1 MKPSHV
7 KEVPGPHNLVEL
19 FETSVNRYAQRPL
32 FGTKNPASK
41 QYDWVTYGEVGR
53 RVDHLRAGLAR
64 LGIGPG
70 DGVAIIANNRVE
82 WAIAC
87 YATYGRGARFVPMY
101 EAELTRIWK
110 YIIEDSG
117 CKLLFVSTPEILDKV
132 RDFPNEIPALE
143 RVVLIEGEGPD
154 SLAELERT
162 GAEHPVDS
170 IRPQAQDI
178 AGLIY
183 TSGTTG
189 NPKGV
194 LLSHR
199 NLSSNVLAI
208 FDAKPGDLGPQD
220 RTLSFLPWAHSFGQI
235 AELHLLVVAGASTG
249 FAEAPTTILD
259 DIQKVQP
266 TILVAVPRVFNK
278 IYDGLHQK
286 MAERGGLAAKLFEM
300 GKAAAQAK
308 REGRAGLGTG
318 VKLAIADKIVFS
330 KIRAKFGGRIKLA
343 MSSSAALNKK
353 IAEFFSDVGIPV
365 FEAWGMTELSPAH
378 TLNLPGAWK
387 AGSVGRPIL
396 GSWLAIDKSQTGED
410 AKDGEIIAYGP
421 NVMVGYHNLPE
432 ETAKVLR
439 PDGGLATGD
448 RGWIDADG
456 FLYITG
462 RIKEQYKLENGK
474 YVFPAEMEE
483 AIKLSRYIEHCMVE
497 GANRRYNVAVVLP
510 DFAVLTPWAKQ
521 QGLPEDSVK
530 LVTEPKVAELI
541 LAEVQQRCADYAKYE
556 VPQKVLL
563 VADPFTTENG
573 ILTPTLKLKRR
584 EIVKR
589 YGERI
594 DGLYS

>member
-1 MKPSHV
+1 MKPDNV
-7 KEVPGPHNLVEL
+7 GEVPGPYNLVEL
-19 FETSVNRYAQRPL
+19 FENAVAKFADRPL
-32 FGTKNPASK
+32 FGTKNKAN
-41 QYDWVTYGEVGR
+41 QTYDWTSYGEIGR
-53 RVDHLRAGLAR
+53 RVDHLRGGLAR
-64 LGIGPG
+64 IGIGRG
-70 DGVAIIANNRVE
+70 DGVAIIANNRNE

-117 CKLLFVSTPEILDKV
+117 CKLLLVSTREILEKV
-132 RDFPNEIPALE
+132 RDFPAEIEALE
-143 RVVLIEGEGPD
+143 KIVLIEGEGEG
-154 SLAELERT
+154 SLAELERI
-162 GAEHPVDS
+162 GAEHPVES
-170 IRPQAQDI
+170 VRPEGQDI

-208 FDAKPGDLGPQD
+208 FDAKPGDLGPED

-235 AELHLLVVAGASTG
+235 AELHLLVQAGASTG
-249 FAEAPTTILD
+249 FAEAPTTILE
-259 DIQKVQP
+259 DIQLVKP
-266 TILVAVPRVFNK
+266 TILAAVPRVFNK

-286 MAERGGLAAKLFEM
+286 MAERGGLAAALFEM

-308 REGRAGLGTG
+308 REGRAGLLTG
-318 VKLAIADKIVFS
+318 LKLAVADKIVFS
-330 KIRAKFGGRIKLA
+330 KIRARFGGRIKLA

-353 IAEFFSDVGIPV
+353 IAEFFSDVGIPAY
-365 FEAWGMTELSPAH
+365 EAWGMTELSPAH
-378 TLNLPGAWK
+378 TLNLPNACK

-396 GSWLAIDKSQTGED
+396 GSWLAIDKSQTGAD
-410 AKDGEIIAYGP
+410 SKDGEIIAYGP

-448 RGWIDADG
+448 RGRIDEDG

-483 AIKLSRYIEHCMVE
+483 AIKLSRFIEHCMVE
-497 GANRRYNVAVVLP
+497 GANRKYNVAVVVP
-510 DFAVLTPWAKQ
+510 DFAVLTPWAKER
-521 QGLPEDSVK
+521 GLPSEPAQ
-530 LVTEPKVAELI
+530 LVAHPQVAELI
-541 LAEVQQRCADYAKYE
+541 LAEIRERCTDFAKYE
-556 VPQKVLL
+556 VPTKALL
-563 VADPFTTENG
+563 LAEPFTTENG

-589 YGERI
+589 YGAQI
-594 DGLYS
+594 DALFG